1 MTTGN
6 EKLKRGDRVAGGRFS
21 TMPDTALKDAQ
32 PAPCRIPV
40 LITRPEASVF
50 VVDGDP
56 SVRRSTRHLIRS
68 EGLAV
73 RTFSSFREFLKLAL
87 PEGPACLVLEVEL
100 PEFSGMDLQLTL
112 EHSEIHLPVIFISAH
127 ADVPMVVRAIKA
139 GAVDFLI
146 KPVPDNSLLYA
157 IRAAIAHDR
166 AACMERSATAELQ
179 ARYDTLSHRERQVM
193 GMVVEGLLNK
203 QIAAELGTCEIT
215 VKVQRSHMMQ
225 KMKAT
230 SVADLVRMVER
241 LHPHPWPACE
251 GDGIF
256 GG

>member
-1 MTTGN
+1 MTAGN
-6 EKLKRGDRVAGGRFS
+6 EKLEQRGETTGERYPAVEGAC
-21 TMPDTALKDAQ
+21 
-32 PAPCRIPV
+32 PAPCRAAIPV
-40 LITRPEASVF
+40 TRPTASVF

-73 RTFSSFREFLKLAL
+73 RTFSSFREFLNHAQ
-87 PEGPACLVLEVEL
+87 PQGPACLVLEVEL
-100 PEFSGMDLQLTL
+100 PEFGNVDLQIML
-112 EHSEIHLPVIFISAH
+112 EHSGTQLPVIFISAH
-127 ADVPMVVRAIKA
+127 ADVPSVVRAIKA

-146 KPVPDNSLLYA
+146 KPVPDDFLLDA
-157 IRAAIAHDR
+157 VRIAIAQDS
-166 AACMERSATAELQ
+166 AACIERSAIEELQ
-179 ARYDTLSHRERQVM
+179 ARYGTLSHRERQVM
-193 GMVVEGLLNK
+193 GMVVDGLLNK

-225 KMKAT
+225 KMKAA
-230 SVADLVRMVER
+230 SVADLVRMAER

-256 GG
+256 SS

>member
-6 EKLKRGDRVAGGRFS
+6 ERFKQQDNARGERFS
-21 TMPDTALKDAQ
+21 TTAGTTLKEAQ
-32 PAPCRIPV
+32 PAPCRVPRV
-40 LITRPEASVF
+40 ITRPKPSVF

-68 EGLAV
+68 EGLVV
-73 RTFSSFREFLKLAL
+73 RTFSSFREFLRQAL

-100 PEFSGMDLQLTL
+100 PEFTGMDLQLAL
-112 EHSEIHLPVIFISAH
+112 EHSGIQLPVILISAR
-127 ADVPMVVRAIKA
+127 ADVPMLVRAIKA

-146 KPVPDNSLLYA
+146 KPVPDDFLLDA
-157 IRAAIAHDR
+157 VRIAIARDSS
-166 AACMERSATAELQ
+166 ACIERSVTVELQ
-179 ARYDTLSHRERQVM
+179 ARYSTLSHRERQVM

-230 SVADLVRMVER
+230 SVADLVRMAER

>member
-1 MTTGN
+1 M
-6 EKLKRGDRVAGGRFS
+6 
-21 TMPDTALKDAQ
+21 
-32 PAPCRIPV
+32 
-40 LITRPEASVF
+40 VF
-50 VVDGDP
+50 VVDGDE
-56 SVRRSTRHLIRS
+56 SVRHATRHLIRS
-68 EGLAV
+68 EGLSV
-73 RTFSSFREFLKLAL
+73 RTFSSFRDFVGQAL

-100 PEFSGMDLQLTL
+100 PEFRGVDLQSELD
-112 EHSEIHLPVIFISAH
+112 HSGIRLPVIFISARV
-127 ADVPMVVRAIKA
+127 DVPVVVRAIKA

-146 KPVPDNSLLYA
+146 KPVADICLLDA
-157 IRAAIAHDR
+157 VRAAISRDR
-166 AACMERSATAELQ
+166 AACMERFANDELQ
-179 ARYDTLSHRERQVM
+179 GRYGTLSHRERQVM

-230 SVADLVRMVER
+230 SVADLVRMAER

-256 GG
+256 RG